1 MATVKQLAVTLA
13 KATKHPI
20 QDVLHRARRLRE
32 DGQLPQ
38 EGRGLSAARIEDVH
52 AARLL
57 IAVLLKADKA
67 VEIPDAVQRFGSF
80 VPSENPTEWR
90 KRIGRIVP
98 AGKRVTVK
106 NFLEALVVIM
116 EVARDREQ
124 RQNYEFDLETITV
137 HRSPWSPAAT
147 IQIRTDDGVTVLYD
161 FRSTPDMLHGKG
173 TRPPAPMTDSN
184 TIPGTILAIL
194 SALVADF
201 EDPFTA
207 WPVTGEIGDDE

>member
-20 QDVLHRARRLRE
+20 QDILHRARRLRE

-38 EGRGLSAARIEDVH
+38 EGRGLSAARIEDIH

-67 VEIPDAVQRFGSF
+67 VEIPDAVQRFSSF
-80 VPSENPTEWR
+80 VPSEKPTEWR
-90 KRIGRIVP
+90 KRIRRVVP
-98 AGKRVTVK
+98 AGEKVVVK
-106 NFLEALVVIM
+106 NFLDALVLIM
-116 EVARDREQ
+116 EAARDRDR
-124 RQNYEFDLETITV
+124 RQNYHADVETIAV
-137 HRSPWSPAAT
+137 HRSPWWPSAT
-147 IQIRTDDGVTVLYD
+147 IEIKTDDGSSVLFD
-161 FRSTPDMLHGKG
+161 FRSPPDMLQGTG
-173 TRPPAPMTDSN
+173 TRPPTPMTDSN
-184 TIPGTILAIL
+184 TISGIIIAIL

-207 WPVTGEIGDDE
+207 WPVTGEIGDDQ

>member
-67 VEIPDAVQRFGSF
+67 VEIPDAVQRFASF
-80 VPSENPTEWR
+80 VPSENITEWR
-90 KRIGRIVP
+90 KRIGRVVP
-98 AGKRVTVK
+98 AGERVNVK
-106 NFLEALVVIM
+106 NFLDALVWLM
-116 EVARDREQ
+116 KLARDRE
-124 RQNYEFDLETITV
+124 RRETLATQLLSIIV
-137 HRSPWSPAAT
+137 NRSPWWPSAS
-147 IQIRTDDGVTVLYD
+147 IQFWTAEEDSSNVFD
-161 FRSTPDMLHGKG
+161 FYSKPDMLLGKG
-173 TRPPAPMTDSN
+173 TRPPAPMIDSN
-184 TIPGTILAIL
+184 SIGGSIIPIL

-207 WPVTGEIGDDE
+207 WPVTGEDAE